1 MPGFDGTGP
10 AGAGPFTGRSRGY
23 CIARMPDQTA
33 LPTPPCPAAVAHELK
48 GLHRKIRNL
57 QGQLERIASALPHE
71 TKEPTPKGKT

>member
-1 MPGFDGTGP
+1 
-10 AGAGPFTGRSRGY
+10 
-23 CIARMPDQTA
+23 MPDQTA